1 MNDSISSFIG
11 ELNNNKKFEGWGGLK
26 NIGLKFQKRENLPVD
41 VFMIKISFSTLTVS
55 SLFLKHLQA
64 LHFVR
69 LSLYL
74 ICLK

>member
-11 ELNNNKKFEGWGGLK
+11 ELNKSKKFEGGGDLK
-26 NIGLKFQKRENLPVD
+26 IIGLKFQKRKNLPFD
-41 VFMIKISFSTLTVS
+41 VFMIKISFSALKVS